1 MPLGGIS
8 EVEEVQPAPELQETE
23 TFESMR
29 IPPFCEVEK
38 RALKGW
44 MSCVKP

>member
-8 EVEEVQPAPELQETE
+8 EVEEAQPELHETE
-23 TFESMR
+23 TFDSIR

-38 RALKGW
+38 RALKG
-44 MSCVKP
+44 